1 MRTKHVSTR
10 TREGSLVARAHSRSE
25 FERVNAR
32 AYQVTDWPSMNVL
45 MVRTKSGLNVTNVA
59 DFS

>member
-1 MRTKHVSTR
+1 MHVRTH
-10 TREGSLVARAHSRSE
+10 TRESSLVARAHSQLE

-32 AYQVTDWPSMNVL
+32 AYQDTDWPSMNML